1 MARRAFLGIAAL
13 LVALYVS
20 ACGAAGGGDESGGDQ
35 STMGSASPSGSGSGG
50 SGGSGGGNGNGSTGG
65 NGGGGGGG
73 GGGDDGFEYTPWGPD
88 DPPIPGQYAALAV
101 TSSQD
106 LRCEAMAEQAPG
118 GEFWVV
124 AEGVCSTIRD
134 GTEWAGTPSVPS
146 PPDAE
151 NEYQDCLNAEL
162 AAMIE
167 RALRWYADNPGRQPE
182 VAYAGNSA
190 VSPCQARIYA
200 VEVLPPDAAEPG
212 ENEAGKIAVAVTAP
226 SGRDGDLTVTVGG
239 QPAEVTGDFNVP
251 DPGDGLQTVVV
262 LFDPQPQPRQVT
274 LEVSNGRG
282 PMSASVQLPGTGD
295 TDTDTGDTDTGGH
308 RHRRHRHRHR
318 HRHRRVGADRRRRGG
333 GGLEFRVGISGWLR
347 QQRRPKPPGP
357 RARHRTSSWPGSWVR
372 RRLRGVRGGSA
383 GRTSSRL

>member
-50 SGGSGGGNGNGSTGG
+50 SGAGATAMAPTAATGEAA
-65 NGGGGGGG
+65 GGG

-106 LRCEAMAEQAPG
+106 LRCEAMADQAPG

-124 AEGVCSTIRD
+124 AEAVCSTIRD
-134 GTEWAGTPSVPS
+134 GTEWAGTSSVPS

-167 RALRWYADNPGRQPE
+167 RALRWYADNPGRR
-182 VAYAGNSA
+182 AGGHL
-190 VSPCQARIYA
+190 RR
-200 VEVLPPDAAEPG
+200 EL
-212 ENEAGKIAVAVTAP
+212 
-226 SGRDGDLTVTVGG
+226 GRL
-239 QPAEVTGDFNVP
+239 A
-251 DPGDGLQTVVV
+251 
-262 LFDPQPQPRQVT
+262 
-274 LEVSNGRG
+274 
-282 PMSASVQLPGTGD
+282 LPGP
-295 TDTDTGDTDTGGH
+295 H
-308 RHRRHRHRHR
+308 L
-318 HRHRRVGADRRRRGG
+318 RRGG
-333 GGLEFRVGISGWLR
+333 
-347 QQRRPKPPGP
+347 
-357 RARHRTSSWPGSWVR
+357 A
-372 RRLRGVRGGSA
+372 
-383 GRTSSRL
+383 SR